1 MTILVLN
8 CGSSSIK
15 YQIIEMRSE
24 GDYDLL
30 VKGIV
35 ERIGLDEG
43 LLKHEPTGKP
53 KYEFS
58 APIPDH
64 TVGIKLILDALTD
77 PSHGIIK
84 SISEID
90 AVGHRVAHG
99 GEFFTDSAI
108 IDRKVIENIETCSEL
123 APLHNPA
130 NLKGIYAIGK
140 VLPHTPQVAVFDT
153 SFHQT
158 VPPKNYMYALP
169 YRYYENHRI
178 RSYGFHG
185 TSHKYV
191 AGKACEMTGLDFD
204 SSKIVS
210 CHLGG
215 GSSAAAIVN
224 GKSFATSMGFTPVD
238 GLIMGTRCGSVDPG
252 ALVYMVEKENLSMP
266 QLSGI
271 INRESGVFGVSGIS
285 SDMRDI
291 NAAIAEG
298 NQRAILAMDMF
309 NARIRKFVGGFAAM
323 MEGLDLIIFT
333 GGVGE
338 NDYVVRKEVCKGLE
352 FMGVVFDH
360 EANDGSRGEDK
371 ILTKPGS
378 RVKVVAVA
386 TNEELVI
393 AGDTFRL
400 TEKS

>member
-15 YQIIEMRSE
+15 YQIIKMHNPQKYEV
-24 GDYDLL
+24 L

-35 ERIGLDEG
+35 ERIGLEEG
-43 LLKHEPTGKP
+43 MLSHKPTDKS
-53 KYEFS
+53 KFELA

-64 TVGIKLILDALTD
+64 TAGIKMILDALVD
-77 PSHGIIK
+77 PEHGVLK

-99 GEFFTDSAI
+99 GEYFKDSALI
-108 IDRKVIENIETCSEL
+108 TETVKKQIDECSEL

-130 NLKGIYAIGK
+130 NLKGIIAMEK
-140 VLPHTPQVAVFDT
+140 VLPHVPQVAVFDT

-158 VPPKNYMYALP
+158 VPAKNFMYGLP
-169 YRYYENHRI
+169 YKYYEKYRI

-191 AGKACEMTGLDFD
+191 AQKACDITGLDINN
-204 SSKIVS
+204 SKIIT

-215 GSSAAAIVN
+215 GASITAILN
-224 GKSFATSMGFTPVD
+224 GKSYATSMGFTPVD

-252 ALVYMVEKENLSMP
+252 ALTYMVEKENLSMKE
-266 QLSGI
+266 LGNI
-271 INRESGVFGVSGIS
+271 INKDSGVWGISGVS

-291 NAAIAEG
+291 NKAMAEG
-298 NQRAILAMDMF
+298 NQKAILAMDMYT
-309 NARIRKFVGGFAAM
+309 ARIRRFIGGYAALM
-323 MEGLDLIIFT
+323 GGVDMVVFT

-338 NDYVVRKEVCKGLE
+338 NDYVVRELVCRDLE
-352 FMGVVFDH
+352 FMGIKFDTQI
-360 EANDGSRGEDK
+360 NNGLRGEDK
-371 ILTKPGS
+371 VLSLPESK
-378 RVKVVAVA
+378 VKVVTVA

-393 AGDTFRL
+393 ANDTFRL
-400 TEKS
+400 TEKK